1 MRSLPRG
8 PCHLVGF
15 HPIFRSQAS
24 VHRGK
29 DLPSESW
36 PDSPRDRSGV
46 KPGLSRR
53 PCLAPLVHLGAALKG
68 WGDQAPESE
77 EAYSR
82 GLVCKE
88 GVKHSALEA
97 LDKTRRL

>member
-1 MRSLPRG
+1 MSRNSREGRTCQERVG
-8 PCHLVGF
+8 PT
-15 HPIFRSQAS
+15 HPGTE
-24 VHRGK
+24 VV
-29 DLPSESW
+29 
-36 PDSPRDRSGV
+36 V

-53 PCLAPLVHLGAALKG
+53 PCLAPLVRLVAALKG
-68 WGDQAPESE
+68 WGDQTPESE